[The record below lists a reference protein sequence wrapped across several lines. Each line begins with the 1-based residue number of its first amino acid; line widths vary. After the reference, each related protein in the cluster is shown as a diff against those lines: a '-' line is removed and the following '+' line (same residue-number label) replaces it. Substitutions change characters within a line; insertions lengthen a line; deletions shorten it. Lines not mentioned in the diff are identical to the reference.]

1 MRFVY
6 NILKSDYGWF
16 WDNIISDEIPYLES
30 LVPYDLTP
38 TNTGQY
44 KNTLFIL
51 SVESPKSRQVF
62 NRSYLK
68 LQQAMASLGGLS
80 HALILLVKIVSDPHL
95 KFVMYFF
102 IREAAIISLMKN
114 DLENSISN
122 NIINQ
127 HKNKDDQSSIK
138 PKSIYLNNQNKTKFT
153 TVDYKKLEESAV
165 SDMRKEIR
173 NDVNSLNVQ
182 QVNEVKTVIRFQNNE
197 NNQNNQKKD
206 QKDKNNE
213 NEENKVMEKLNL
225 MKTKLSYF
233 SPSVVE
239 NIKGGKGGESYT
251 DYILTLVCC
260 KKEKIKYYN
269 KQMKAIRKLI
279 SVHTYTNLVI
289 KEAFKEEAEIYDS
302 MRVVK

>member
-1 MRFVY
+1 MCLNFNNDDYFSNTIFSSNSTNYNIGLKLCQENCASDRDDVVNGILLDLSYINSFIDLNNYDNPITKYLEHITTQLDLSLFRRSYMRFVY

-114 DLENSISN
+114 DL
-122 NIINQ
+122 
-127 HKNKDDQSSIK
+127 
-138 PKSIYLNNQNKTKFT
+138 
-153 TVDYKKLEESAV
+153 
-165 SDMRKEIR
+165 
-173 NDVNSLNVQ
+173 
-182 QVNEVKTVIRFQNNE
+182 
-197 NNQNNQKKD
+197 
-206 QKDKNNE
+206 
-213 NEENKVMEKLNL
+213 
-225 MKTKLSYF
+225 
-233 SPSVVE
+233 
-239 NIKGGKGGESYT
+239 
-251 DYILTLVCC
+251 
-260 KKEKIKYYN
+260 
-269 KQMKAIRKLI
+269 
-279 SVHTYTNLVI
+279 
-289 KEAFKEEAEIYDS
+289 
-302 MRVVK
+302 